1 MGVLAVVWG
10 LNYLFVREGLTLS
23 APLWLAALRS
33 GVGALALVPLVL
45 SQVRRSELSRV
56 DVRDALAI
64 GVPNTA
70 MFFGLWFLAARS
82 IPPGETAVLVYTFPL
97 FVTLVAIPVLGTR
110 PDRIQTLAVVLGFGG
125 VVLVSQP
132 WLGGADALA
141 PLPVAALL
149 LAALSWAF
157 GTVLFKRRFSGSK
170 VVPANALQLL
180 GGTGGLLLAATLTE
194 GSSLPTLGLPLV
206 ATVAWLGVLGTAVAY
221 SIWFALLD
229 RRPAGTLS
237 AYTFLVP
244 LVALAA
250 SAVVFGEQVNAVEA
264 GGVGVVLAALYLN
277 GRGAA
282 PRAPAEQPPVSSQGS
297 PGSVTWDIPAGP
309 QRIGLPDRHDP
320 RALHPPR

>member
-1 MGVLAVVWG
+1 
-10 LNYLFVREGLTLS
+10 
-23 APLWLAALRS
+23 
-33 GVGALALVPLVL
+33 
-45 SQVRRSELSRV
+45 
-56 DVRDALAI
+56 
-64 GVPNTA
+64 
-70 MFFGLWFLAARS
+70 
-82 IPPGETAVLVYTFPL
+82 
-97 FVTLVAIPVLGTR
+97 
-110 PDRIQTLAVVLGFGG
+110 VVLGFGG

-132 WLGGADALA
+132 WLGGADPLA

-157 GTVLFKRRFSGSK
+157 GTVLFKRRFTGSK

-194 GSSLPTLGLPLV
+194 GSSLPTLSLPLV

-250 SAVVFGEQVNAVEA
+250 SAVVFGEQVNAMEA

-277 GRGAA
+277 GRGAE
-282 PRAPAEQPPVSSQGS
+282 PRDPAEHPPVSAQESRGS
-297 PGSVTWDIPAGP
+297 ATRVIPVGPRENGGPTRRTGRPSVPVDEGSL
-309 QRIGLPDRHDP
+309 Q
-320 RALHPPR
+320 